1 MLGLHLKE
9 EERNLFL
16 SQVQQRRRLLGLH
29 LRKEE
34 SDLFLKCL
42 HLQSAEVQQRQELM
56 EDQLL
61 VRQCIV
67 VGERKYL
74 LRRGSCQLRG
84 FF

>member
-1 MLGLHLKE
+1 MRVQRLLGLHLKE

-16 SQVQQRRRLLGLH
+16 NQVQQRRRLLGLH

-42 HLQSAEVQQRQELM
+42 QLQIAEVRQRQELM

-61 VRQCIV
+61 VRQ
-67 VGERKYL
+67 
-74 LRRGSCQLRG
+74 
-84 FF
+84 